1 MAHGAIRMDKA
12 DILELTVSHLKALQE
27 ECASGKYFEL
37 LSLLRYFSFINRLFI
52 DRQSANDSLTSI
64 TVVLYS

>member
-27 ECASGKYFEL
+27 ECASGKFE
-37 LSLLRYFSFINRLFI
+37 FE
-52 DRQSANDSLTSI
+52 
-64 TVVLYS
+64 